1 MLVNEVSKIILFKSL
16 VFADKMTWK
25 LKKICDCDTDLTFFS
40 CFFCLPK
47 SIVFDTILLQREFYH
62 KFPCL
67 TINEMQSTPL
77 IFFLLNF
84 SLGFSL
90 SCCCH
95 FLWNFSIWIDELFR
109 LSGLLVSINSG
120 IYASLD
126 IGGTLCVSASL
137 LCGWMSV
144 FVCQGDMDQLKRD
157 CLQSS
162 WFPNKI

>member
-1 MLVNEVSKIILFKSL
+1 MRHRFD
-16 VFADKMTWK
+16 VFFM
-25 LKKICDCDTDLTFFS
+25 
-40 CFFCLPK
+40 FFCLPK

-95 FLWNFSIWIDELFR
+95 FFWNFSIWIDKLFR